1 MASSDVTD
9 GDRLVELYR
18 TYIGEPDRRTDVYL
32 GFALFFGGLGLGL
45 LGLFLFVVERA
56 VLEGIVFGVREV
68 AFAMGALGLPLV
80 LVAVVVLLPTDRRTL
95 YAALGGLA
103 VAVVSIGFFL
113 AVYPSNWNHGTP
125 DYSLHGVTVYAVGL
139 VGVLAATGAAL
150 VGYHIER
157 TGGDPAAEAT
167 TADDVTGSEGTE
179 TGAVDPEATEAR
191 VQADIDEAM
200 SGTEITW
207 GGVEKDDTGT
217 LRITPDENLEGQSL
231 DRASAKTHRSSGID
245 DQLSALQG
253 MKGGEQRTDSG
264 GGVDDQAAALKEL
277 REKQRREENEVE
289 NEEAGLFG
297 QVKSYFDR

>member
-1 MASSDVTD
+1 MASDDTGD

-18 TYIGEPDRRTDVYL
+18 THIGEPDRRTDVYL

-45 LGLFLFVVERA
+45 IGLFLFVIERA
-56 VLEGIVFGVREV
+56 LLSGIVFWIREI

-80 LVAVVVLLPTDRRTL
+80 LVAVVVLLPVDRRAL

-103 VAVVSIGFFL
+103 VVVASIAFFL

-139 VGVLAATGAAL
+139 ISVLAATGAAL

-157 TGGDPAAEAT
+157 AEGPTGAGAGGTVQDGDGGGSGGSAVS
-167 TADDVTGSEGTE
+167 ADPDVTE
-179 TGAVDPEATEAR
+179 R
-191 VQADIDEAM
+191 QVQRDIDDAM

-207 GGVEKDDTGT
+207 GGVEKDDTSS

-231 DRASAKTHRSSGID
+231 DQESAKVHRSSGID

-253 MKGGEQRTDSG
+253 MKGGEERTDSG
-264 GGVDDQAAALKEL
+264 SGVDEQAAALKEL
-277 REKQRREENEVE
+277 REQQQAEADSEKSGVVE
-289 NEEAGLFG
+289 
-297 QVKSYFDR
+297 QVRSYFGR

>member
-1 MASSDVTD
+1 MASSDTTD

-45 LGLFLFVVERA
+45 VGLFLFVVERA
-56 VLEGIVFGVREV
+56 FLSGEVFWIREI

-80 LVAVVVLLPTDRRTL
+80 LVAVVVLLPIDRRAL
-95 YAALGGLA
+95 YVALGGLA
-103 VAVVSIGFFL
+103 VVVVSIAFFI

-139 VGVLAATGAAL
+139 ISVLAATGAAL

-157 TGGDPAAEAT
+157 AEGSMGAEGTVQDSDPGGSGG
-167 TADDVTGSEGTE
+167 TGS
-179 TGAVDPEATEAR
+179 ADPEVTER
-191 VQADIDEAM
+191 QVQQDIDEAM

-207 GGVEKDDTGT
+207 GGVEKDDTSS

-231 DRASAKTHRSSGID
+231 DQESAKVHRSSGID

-253 MKGGEQRTDSG
+253 MKGGEERTDSG
-264 GGVDDQAAALKEL
+264 SGVDEQAAALKEL
-277 REKQRREENEVE
+277 REQQQADAD
-289 NEEAGLFG
+289 AGESG
-297 QVKSYFDR
+297 VIEQVRSYFGR

>member
-1 MASSDVTD
+1 MASSDTTD

-45 LGLFLFVVERA
+45 VGLFLFVVERA
-56 VLEGIVFGVREV
+56 FLSGEVFWIREI

-80 LVAVVVLLPTDRRTL
+80 LVAVVVLLPIDRRAL
-95 YAALGGLA
+95 YVALGGLA
-103 VAVVSIGFFL
+103 VVVVSIAFFI

-139 VGVLAATGAAL
+139 ISVLAATGAAL

-157 TGGDPAAEAT
+157 AEGSMGAEGTVQDSDSGGSGG
-167 TADDVTGSEGTE
+167 TGS
-179 TGAVDPEATEAR
+179 ADPEVTER
-191 VQADIDEAM
+191 QVQQDIDEAM

-207 GGVEKDDTGT
+207 GGVEKDDTSS

-231 DRASAKTHRSSGID
+231 DQESAKVHRSSGID

-253 MKGGEQRTDSG
+253 MKGGEERTDSG
-264 GGVDDQAAALKEL
+264 SGVDEQAAALKEL
-277 REKQRREENEVE
+277 REQQQADAD
-289 NEEAGLFG
+289 AGESG
-297 QVKSYFDR
+297 VIEQVRSYFGR